1 MLSLTKVNHKEKGIG
16 LEGNNFSLN
25 FKSVEYPERSK
36 HRWFAFSLGEN
47 KNDKY
52 TGPQILF
59 GGTRYLNFR
68 KGIQSKKEQMTWKR
82 KFI

>member
-1 MLSLTKVNHKEKGIG
+1 MICFFTGK
-16 LEGNNFSLN
+16 
-25 FKSVEYPERSK
+25 
-36 HRWFAFSLGEN
+36 N

-68 KGIQSKKEQMTWKR
+68 KGIQSKKEQMMWRR